1 MEFQAWNRGRV
12 HSKVTVGPPGGKT
25 VRKTPRG
32 SGFPL
37 TFWPVRAKHILL
49 MADLEYD
56 VVVVG
61 GGPAGST
68 AGSYLARA
76 GLRVLIV
83 EKERFPRFHIGES
96 LLPAGNA
103 ILREIGV
110 WPAVEQAGFQR
121 KFGAEFHVGNES
133 ALPKRVVFADGF
145 QPGMDYTY
153 QVERSRFDALLLDHA
168 GSAGCEVRQETR
180 VTGAEEIAGGHEVTL
195 EGAGGGPQTVRCA
208 WIIDASGRDNH
219 FRKPLKLERTEP
231 ILDRKVAVYAHF
243 KGVSRAEG
251 REGGNIV
258 IVRHGD
264 GWFWLIPLDDQRTS
278 VGHVTSAEKLR
289 AAGGKAEAL
298 FQQIVGES
306 SKLAGLLQGAEPISK
321 FHVTGDYSYRARRF
335 ASERLLLVG
344 DAAGFLDPMFST
356 GVFIA
361 LLSAKLASG
370 ELLKAHARRR
380 PLSRWA
386 QGRYTRRLSAHFG
399 VFEKLVMAFYDNA
412 SFSVFMDR
420 TPPLELSRAINA
432 IVAGNTQP
440 PWKVR
445 WRYWTFLLVCRL
457 QRRWPLVPPVS
468 FEPLKTPHE
477 DYALAS
483 RP

>member
-1 MEFQAWNRGRV
+1 
-12 HSKVTVGPPGGKT
+12 
-25 VRKTPRG
+25 
-32 SGFPL
+32 
-37 TFWPVRAKHILL
+37 

-56 VVVVG
+56 VLIVG

-68 AGSYLARA
+68 AGSYLAQA

-110 WPAVEQAGFQR
+110 WPAVEQAGFKR
-121 KFGAEFHVGNES
+121 KFGAEFHVGDES
-133 ALPKRVVFADGF
+133 APPKRVVFADGF
-145 QPGMDYTY
+145 APGMDYTY
-153 QVERSRFDALLLDHA
+153 QVERSRFDDLLLNHA
-168 GSAGCEVRQETR
+168 GRSGCEIRQETR
-180 VTGAEEIAGGHEVTL
+180 VTDAGEIADGHEVTL
-195 EGAGGGPQTVRCA
+195 EDAGGSRSVRCG

-231 ILDRKVAVYAHF
+231 ILARKVAVYAHF
-243 KGVSRAEG
+243 KGVQRAEG
-251 REGGNIV
+251 PESGNIV

-264 GWFWLIPLDDQRTS
+264 GWFWLIPLDDERTS
-278 VGHVTSAEKLR
+278 VGHVTGAERLR

-298 FQQIVGES
+298 FEQIVGES
-306 SKLAGLLQGAEPISK
+306 SKLTSLLSGAEPLSK
-321 FHVTGDYSYRARRF
+321 FYVTGDYSYRARRF

-361 LLSAKLASG
+361 LLSAKLAAG
-370 ELLKAHARRR
+370 ELLQAHARQRS
-380 PLSRWA
+380 LSRWA
-386 QGRYTRRLSAHFG
+386 QGRYTRRLRAHFG

-420 TPPLELSRAINA
+420 NPPVQLARAINA
-432 IVAGNTQP
+432 IVAGNSQP
-440 PWKVR
+440 AWKIR

-457 QRRWPLVPPVS
+457 QKRWPLVPRVT
-468 FEPLKTPHE
+468 FAPLKAAPE
-477 DYALAS
+477 DQALAL